1 MCFFCCCSDCDFRCP
16 FCNLIFLHIS
26 AGVLPLRVVVFV
38 RPKVIHVSF
47 VFCAHGPCST
57 IFSNVA
63 VSCVRFLFFLTF
75 FSCCNVDIFT
85 CFTVVLLLVLLCCDC
100 CGCLRGFFRAVTFA
114 SLSYH
119 QVSHLRHSHLPKFHS
134 VHLYVCCELTCSCVD
149 FHLSCVSLA
158 MSIRSHS

>member
-1 MCFFCCCSDCDFRCP
+1 MIFVAHFVILFSC
-16 FCNLIFLHIS
+16 IFLQ
-26 AGVLPLRVVVFV
+26 
-38 RPKVIHVSF
+38 
-47 VFCAHGPCST
+47 VFCPCALWCLCALKSFT
-57 IFSNVA
+57 F
-63 VSCVRFLFFLTF
+63 RLFFVHMVLAVLFLVMWPFLVSVFSFFLLF